1 MERIYR
7 YQNYDMLQATLI
19 IVGFFLLSVE
29 DFRKNNTLYTPEYG
43 NTLKKRCEDGITL
56 LSHDKKA
63 AQRNATRTIIE
74 ITGDEK
80 NKLVSFFTS
89 LTNAYRYDKA
99 MLAELKTTL
108 GYDAFMKKTQKGNQE
123 ATIQFVNTFASNI
136 TPYRTDIIA
145 KGIPGTR
152 IDEIIGFGTKALS
165 ANVTQES
172 EKEKSVKLTAEQ
184 QTEFNAIY
192 TEAIAICKEGQR
204 IFKSDPAT
212 RIRFVFENIVAGFGE
227 SHPNNKESGEG
238 EEKGQPA

>member
-7 YQNYDMLQATLI
+7 YQNYDMLQASLI

-43 NTLKKRCEDGITL
+43 NNLKKRCEDGITL

-63 AQRNATRTIIE
+63 AQRNATRTITE
-74 ITGDEK
+74 IIDDEK
-80 NKLVSFFTS
+80 NKLVSFFAS

-123 ATIQFVNTFASNI
+123 ATIQ
-136 TPYRTDIIA
+136 
-145 KGIPGTR
+145 
-152 IDEIIGFGTKALS
+152 
-165 ANVTQES
+165 
-172 EKEKSVKLTAEQ
+172 KEKSVKLTAEQ

-238 EEKGQPA
+238 GEKEQPT